1 MILERI
7 VGSCLKVS
15 KAPTCGGLALHLH
28 KIGVDGKPIGVL
40 TKRDQRAC
48 ENRECQ
54 EICGQNHGEQSDR
67 VGLIL
72 IQKYTIGK
80 PLWIVFEMKAPTSR

>member
-1 MILERI
+1 MLLERI

-28 KIGVDGKPIGVL
+28 KIWVDGIPVVVL
-40 TKRDQRAC
+40 TKRDQRAR
-48 ENRECQ
+48 ENRERQ
-54 EICGQNHGEQSDR
+54 EICANNHGEPSDR

-72 IQKYTIGK
+72 IQKYYIGK
-80 PLWIVFEMKAPTSR
+80 PIWTVLKGKP